1 MKLRLKMKL
10 MLKWK
15 PPRTRKKGIKSEAGT
30 ESGNGSRRVWKEVEE
45 YETELEIETKW
56 KRK

>member
-1 MKLRLKMKL
+1 ME
-10 MLKWK
+10 
-15 PPRTRKKGIKSEAGT
+15 SEAVT

-45 YETELEIETKW
+45 YEKELEIETKW